1 LTLARNFMN
10 DRIGLHAP
18 NDKITAAVALL
29 KAGKNV
35 AFPTETVYGLGADIT
50 NPAAINRVYEIK
62 RRPINHP
69 LIVHFAEMNRLDY
82 WATDVPE
89 SARQLAEHFWPGPL
103 TLILPRSSR
112 VPLSVTGGQNT
123 VGLRIP
129 DHPIAFALL
138 KALGPDKALAA
149 PSANR
154 FGRLSPT
161 SAHHVHE
168 ELGQEVSMILDGGT
182 CKVGLESTIISF
194 YDSTVILLRPGGIP
208 IASIED
214 ILKQKIAFK
223 KNQDIT
229 LRAPGTLTSHYAPVT
244 PLEVWSTESIQQ
256 RAQELSKKGAWIA
269 LVVWSG
275 FDHSSQ
281 ASNENIHHFLMPA
294 DPIEYGQ
301 QLYATL
307 RQLDQKG
314 FSRLLAEAPPDD
326 SAWLA
331 ISDRLQRASFTTS
344 THQ

>member
-1 LTLARNFMN
+1 M
-10 DRIGLHAP
+10 
-18 NDKITAAVALL
+18 NDKIAAAAALL
-29 KAGKNV
+29 KTGKNV

-50 NPAAINRVYEIK
+50 NPSAISRIYEIK
-62 RRPINHP
+62 RRPISHP
-69 LIVHFAEMNRLDY
+69 LIVHFAEMDRLDY
-82 WATDVPE
+82 WATDVPK

-103 TLILPRSSR
+103 TLILPRSSH
-112 VPLSVTGGQNT
+112 VPFSVTGGQNT

-129 DHPIAFALL
+129 NHPIASALL
-138 KALGPDKALAA
+138 KALGPDRALAA

-161 SAHHVHE
+161 SALHVHE

-182 CKVGLESTIISF
+182 CEVGLESTIISF

-208 IASIED
+208 IVSIED
-214 ILKQKIAFK
+214 VLKQKIALK
-223 KNQDIT
+223 KTQDIA
-229 LRAPGTLTSHYAPVT
+229 LRTPGTLASHYAPVT
-244 PLEVWSTESIQQ
+244 PLEVWPTELIQQ
-256 RAQELSKKGAWIA
+256 RAQELSKNRLRTA
-269 LVVWSG
+269 LVIWSG
-275 FDHSSQ
+275 FDHFSQ

-294 DPIEYGQ
+294 NPIEYGRR
-301 QLYATL
+301 LYATL

-314 FSRLLAEAPPDD
+314 FSRLLAETPPDD